1 MARISEPGGRRSRGA
16 KTTRPPGRV
25 GTPILSREDFLDFLR
40 QSLSTDPSGIDSKG
54 RTSAFILV
62 DLLGVPGDAPPD
74 FFRIDADAL
83 AQAMLVLQRLVR
95 SRDTIGQ
102 IGGHEIAVA
111 VDGGEPAR
119 LRATATRIEEA
130 LAMWARYGPAGV
142 PVRAHVCLVTS
153 QTMAWSPECVPDRP
167 RP

>member
-1 MARISEPGGRRSRGA
+1 MARISEPGGHRSRGGPA
-16 KTTRPPGRV
+16 THALARV

-40 QSLSTDPSGIDSKG
+40 QALSTNPSETDSHR
-54 RTSAFILV
+54 RTSTFILI

-74 FFRIDADAL
+74 FFRIDAHAR
-83 AQAMLVLQRLVR
+83 AQAVMVLQRLVR
-95 SRDTIGQ
+95 RRDTIGQ
-102 IGGHEIAVA
+102 ISEHEIAVA
-111 VDGGEPAR
+111 VDGGEPDR

-130 LAMWARYGPAGV
+130 LSMWAQYGPAGV

-153 QTMAWSPECVPDRP
+153 PTREWSPECVPDRP